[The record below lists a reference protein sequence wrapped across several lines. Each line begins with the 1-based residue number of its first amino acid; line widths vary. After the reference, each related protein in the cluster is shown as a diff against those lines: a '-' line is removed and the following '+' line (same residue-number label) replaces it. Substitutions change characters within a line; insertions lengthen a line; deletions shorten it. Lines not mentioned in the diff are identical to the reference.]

1 MELLIVMANK
11 NERFLFG
18 KQAYLFIQLRFQNL
32 CSDDFRHLQAPF
44 LWTSEVGS
52 KETDE
57 KADEVLKLEILD
69 CWTPQNHYR
78 WSKSKCSQTL
88 VSILLVTLVA

>member
-1 MELLIVMANK
+1 MNLKCSSHIITSAKLAIWLKQVNVVGAHIVFNHS
-11 NERFLFG
+11 NVV
-18 KQAYLFIQLRFQNL
+18 
-32 CSDDFRHLQAPF
+32 QAPF

-69 CWTPQNHYR
+69 C
-78 WSKSKCSQTL
+78 
-88 VSILLVTLVA
+88 